1 MAEKKFIF
9 YGVDNGQC
17 TRIVLDDKTNLLFDL
32 KQKPE
37 DADDSDK
44 CWDVRE
50 SLLKELPERK
60 DGRTYLSVFCL
71 SHADLDHCQG
81 FGDVFLLPGQN
92 KDDDDN
98 ENMLIQIDELWVT
111 AQIFNEKYSSQAEKV
126 QKEARR
132 RLKLWADPNKREE
145 AEKPGNM
152 LVVFGRY
159 EDEKGIEQLPENR
172 HIGAGEI
179 FDLICGKHR
188 NDFSAFVHWPFK
200 GAIDNEEVPRNE
212 VSLVTQ
218 ITVSDDSNS
227 AQILIGGDAGCE
239 VWETVYMKTDDKN
252 NLETLDWDIFLIPHH
267 GTYKF
272 FTKKEHEEGRD
283 EAKNNPAKTSMDIL
297 GRGKEYGWLV
307 CSSRPVKNNNYE
319 DKDPPHIE
327 AIKHYRKKAEELGD
341 KNRFVC
347 LMEYPKKSDPKPL
360 EIRLTSKGLQKQGV
374 GTLSSVTGAAAVSQT
389 RRWGK

>member
-1 MAEKKFIF
+1 MTEKKFIF

-17 TRIVLDDKTNLLFDL
+17 TRIVLDDETNLLFDL
-32 KQKPE
+32 KQKPK
-37 DADDSDK
+37 DTDNSDK

-50 SLLKELPERK
+50 SLLKELPERE

-92 KDDDDN
+92 GDDDD
-98 ENMLIQIDELWVT
+98 ENTLIQIDELWVT
-111 AQIFNEKYSSQAEKV
+111 AQIFNEEYSSQAEKV

-132 RLKLWADPNKREE
+132 RLKLWADPNKRKE
-145 AEKPGNM
+145 AKEPGNM

-159 EDEKGIEQLPENR
+159 EDEKGIEKLPENR
-172 HIGAGEI
+172 HVGAGETL
-179 FDLICGKHR
+179 DLICGKQR

-200 GAIDNEEVPRNE
+200 EAIDDEEVPRNE
-212 VSLVTQ
+212 VSLVAQ
-218 ITVSDDSNS
+218 ITVSDDSSS

-239 VWETVYMKTDDKN
+239 VWETVYKKTDDKD
-252 NLETLDWDIFLIPHH
+252 NLEALDWDIFLIPHH

-307 CSSRPVKNNNYE
+307 CSSRPVKNDNYE

-327 AIKHYRKKAEELGD
+327 AIKHYRKRSEELGE
-341 KNRFVC
+341 KERFVC
-347 LMEYPKKSDPKPL
+347 LMEYPEKSDPKPL
-360 EIRLTSKGLQKQGV
+360 EIRLTSKGLQKQDRS
-374 GTLSSVTGAAAVSQT
+374 TPSLVTGAAAVSQT